1 MELKASRESKPDSQ
15 SPQAHR
21 GSAQELFTKGDVEL
35 GMSNPTKGGDP
46 SNSAA
51 SRLHESRQDYA
62 PMYEA
67 EGYEPRGK

>member
-21 GSAQELFTKGDVEL
+21 GSAPDLYTKGAAEL

-46 SNSAA
+46 ANAGA
-51 SRLHESRQDYA
+51 STLHEGREDYA
-62 PMYEA
+62 PLYEA
-67 EGYEPRGK
+67 DGYQPRK